1 MRNFCRKFF
10 VSLIACVIISSV
22 KSYMSEETKVLR
34 LCVPQNSCES
44 CLEAHD
50 ACAWCSDWSYS
61 NSTLGKPRCNLPERL
76 KAFGCPITEIRR
88 APSEYVE
95 YIKDEDFQ
103 DVLRNQLPVQLKPQK
118 VQVKLRPNSRMEI
131 DLQYRPAKNYPLDLY
146 YLMDLTWSMKDDKDT
161 LVALGW
167 KMAHTLGTFTTNF
180 RLGFGSYADKPLM
193 PFIFPGHED
202 NPCKSEHATCAPL
215 YSFRHHLAL
224 TADVN
229 QFVRKVNTS
238 DVTGNV
244 DNLEGG
250 LDGVIQAIV
259 CENIVGWEHHARK
272 LMLVATDGFLHFAGE
287 GMLGGAVSR
296 QDFRCHLDEQGQ
308 YSLAKYFDYPS
319 LAEVSRLLQE
329 HKVNLIFAVT
339 EDRREEYE
347 LIADLLREKARI
359 ATLTR
364 NSSNILEII
373 ESAYHEIV
381 TRVVLQD
388 NSTSPL
394 KLEYFSSCGTNGI
407 PLNTAECDGIQE
419 GQVYDFKIVF
429 SMDAC
434 PRNESLW
441 KQTVVIDDA
450 LASEASE
457 VIVEVELLC
466 GCNCKDQ
473 RSTYCE
479 NGINECG
486 ICKCDPG
493 WSGETCDC
501 DESSWIENKLQ
512 CINAN
517 STEVCSKR
525 GECICG
531 RCNCDPGYKGQF
543 CECSSCDKT
552 DGIECGG
559 RGTCECGVCNCI
571 EGWKGDGC
579 QCPSDNRLCI
589 APGSDEVC
597 ANHGYCDCG
606 QCRCNTTAPDG
617 LFYRGTFCESSA
629 SSGGSE
635 LCILYNSCV
644 NATVEVTQDAE
655 QLCETNTTS
664 YQIQRVD
671 SVDTESEHYCFVR
684 TVKETTTCTI
694 PYVYYFNKDNTV
706 TLKIANKV
714 CRTPLHA
721 AFIPGII
728 FAAVLFTG
736 IVGLL
741 IWKCWT
747 AIQDKREYAKFEQE
761 RKKTVY
767 CLDENPLF
775 KPATTHFNVP
785 SAFKED

>member
-1 MRNFCRKFF
+1 MT
-10 VSLIACVIISSV
+10 
-22 KSYMSEETKVLR
+22 EETKVLR

-88 APSEYVE
+88 APAGYVE
-95 YIKDEDFQ
+95 YVKNEDFQ
-103 DVLRNQLPVQLKPQK
+103 DVVRNQLPVQLKPQK

-193 PFIFPGHED
+193 PFIFPGHEE

-215 YSFRHHLAL
+215 YAFRHHLAL
-224 TADVN
+224 TGDVN
-229 QFVRKVNTS
+229 QFVRKVNNS

-250 LDGVIQAIV
+250 LDGVIQATV
-259 CENIVGWEHHARK
+259 CENVVGWEHHARK
-272 LMLVATDGFLHFAGE
+272 MMLVATDGFLHFAGE
-287 GMLGGAVSR
+287 GKLGGAVSR
-296 QDFRCHLDEQGQ
+296 QDFQCHLDEHGQ
-308 YSLAKYFDYPS
+308 YSLAKQYDYPS
-319 LAEVSRLLQE
+319 LAEVSRLLQD
-329 HKVNLIFAVT
+329 HKINLIFAVT

-347 LIADLLREKARI
+347 LIVDLLREKARV
-359 ATLTR
+359 ATLAR

-373 ESAYHEIV
+373 KSAYHEIV

-394 KLEYFSSCGTNGI
+394 KLEYFSSCGTSGI
-407 PLNTAECDGIQE
+407 PLNTAECDGIEE
-419 GQVYDFKIVF
+419 GRVYDFKIVF

-473 RSTYCE
+473 QSSHCE
-479 NGINECG
+479 NGVNECG

-512 CINAN
+512 CISDN
-517 STEVCSKR
+517 STKVCSER

-543 CECSSCDKT
+543 CECSPCDKT

-559 RGTCECGVCNCI
+559 RGTCKCGVCNCI
-571 EGWKGDGC
+571 EGWEGDGC
-579 QCPSDNRLCI
+579 QCPSDDRLCI
-589 APGSDEVC
+589 APGSGEIC

-606 QCRCNTTAPDG
+606 QCRCNTTAADG

-629 SSGGSE
+629 SSGGSG

-644 NATVEVTQDAE
+644 NATVESTQDAE
-655 QLCETNTTS
+655 QLCQTNGTF

-671 SVDTESEHYCFVR
+671 NVDTESEHYCFVR
-684 TVKETTTCTI
+684 TIKEITTCTI

-706 TLKIANKV
+706 TLKIGNEI

-728 FAAVLFTG
+728 FAAVFLAG
-736 IVGLL
+736 IMGLL
-741 IWKCWT
+741 IWKCWI

-775 KPATTHFNVP
+775 RPATTHFNVP